1 MPLRTF
7 VAALVISIAAPA
19 SSALASA
26 SECVACYRQVVRPP
40 VSRPVSER
48 VMLHP
53 GGMVARTILPRYASV
68 AEKVLIAPARNVWQ
82 VTRGPRGEA
91 IGCWV
96 TVPARYAIRHR
107 SVMVRPGQTVAEA
120 IPAAR
125 ITRNRSVVVDR
136 GGPAWEPIS
145 LRHAAAR

>member
-1 MPLRTF
+1 MPLRTL
-7 VAALVISIAAPA
+7 VAALVIGLAAPA
-19 SSALASA
+19 SGALASP

-40 VSRPVSER
+40 VSRAVSER

-53 GGMVARTILPRYASV
+53 RHSVARTILPRYDTI
-68 AEKVLIAPARNVWQ
+68 AEKVLVASARNVWQ

-96 TVPARYAIRHR
+96 TIPAQYAIRHR
-107 SVMVRPGQTVAEA
+107 SVMVRPAQVVAEA
-120 IPAAR
+120 IPAAT

-136 GGPAWEPIS
+136 GGPAWEPI
-145 LRHAAAR
+145 AARPHMGR